1 MGVHILIRGTDNV
14 SVILLVVVD
23 ILQKEFVFE
32 FPEAVG
38 IAEALGLVEA
48 VGIAEAL
55 GLVEAVGIAEDR
67 NIHNIHI
74 EVVEYIE
81 VVEDNNN
88 SLMLLLTS

>member
-1 MGVHILIRGTDNV
+1 
-14 SVILLVVVD
+14 VVVD

-32 FPEAVG
+32 FPEAVGIAEALGLVEAVG